1 MLRQDLLRTP
11 RLRVPLDRW
20 KEQDAFLKDGVLAL
34 VLTLLAFVP
43 TLSAIGAQIGDL
55 PERPANALGLGLIL
69 AQTLPLAARRRRPAG
84 CLVVVAAAFAVH
96 QALGFATTF
105 GSMGLY
111 LALYSAG
118 AHQVRFRSGL
128 AGVASAGYAVLAV
141 VLHRLGSPQDPTDYL
156 AFYLVL
162 AGVRLVGSGVRK
174 RRGEEAERRRLAAEL
189 ATAAERARIAR
200 ELHDVVTHHVTA
212 MVVQADAAQFLIT
225 SAPER
230 ATTGMA
236 SVSDTGRRALTE
248 LRYLLGVLEAT
259 GESTASRST
268 ASRSTAS
275 RSATDGA
282 AREGSSPGGRG
293 PALGRVGDLVEQARR
308 SGQPV
313 EFSERGERRP
323 RSVDV
328 ELAAYRV
335 VQESLTN
342 AMKYATG
349 QPTRVLVRHGE
360 ERVEIGVTTEGPV
373 PVTTP
378 TAVPV
383 TREPGPEGGRG
394 LAGLRVRVRMLDGE
408 LEAGPRPGGGFEV
421 RATIPSQPQPQPQPQ
436 PQSQPQPQP
445 QPQSQPQP
453 QPQSQSQSQPDPDPD
468 PEPVQE

>member
-1 MLRQDLLRTP
+1 MFHQGLSRTP
-11 RLRVPLDRW
+11 WLRVPLDRW
-20 KEQDAFLKDGVLAL
+20 KEQDAFLKDGALAL
-34 VLTLLAFVP
+34 ALTVLAFVP

-55 PERPANALGLGLIL
+55 PERPADALSLGLILVL
-69 AQTLPLAARRRRPAG
+69 AQTLPLAARRRWPAG
-84 CLVVVAAAFAVH
+84 CLAVVAAAFAVH
-96 QALGFATTF
+96 QALGYATTF

-118 AHQVRFRSGL
+118 AHQVRFRRGL
-128 AGVASAGYAVLAV
+128 AAVASAGYVVLAV
-141 VLHRLGSPQDPTDYL
+141 VLHRLGSPQDTTDYL

-162 AGVRLVGSGVRK
+162 AAVRLVGSGVRK

-259 GESTASRST
+259 GESATAGST
-268 ASRSTAS
+268 TAGSTTAGS
-275 RSATDGA
+275 TTAGSTTGGSATDGPA
-282 AREGSSPGGRG
+282 PESSSHGSRG
-293 PALGRVGDLVEQARR
+293 PALGRLGDLVEQARR

-313 EFSERGERRP
+313 EFSERGERQLRG
-323 RSVDV
+323 VDV

-335 VQESLTN
+335 VQEALTN

-349 QPTRVLVRHGE
+349 PRVLAVAE
-360 ERVEIGVTTEGPV
+360 VLALEAVEV
-373 PVTTP
+373 PV
-378 TAVPV
+378 AVGV
-383 TREPGPEGGRG
+383 G
-394 LAGLRVRVRMLDGE
+394 LVVVRQRLFGDH
-408 LEAGPRPGGGFEV
+408 
-421 RATIPSQPQPQPQPQ
+421 RAQ
-436 PQSQPQPQP
+436 
-445 QPQSQPQP
+445 
-453 QPQSQSQSQPDPDPD
+453 D
-468 PEPVQE
+468 V

>member
-1 MLRQDLLRTP
+1 MFRQGPLRTP
-11 RLRVPLDRW
+11 WLRVPLERW

-55 PERPANALGLGLIL
+55 PERPANALGLGLVL

-84 CLVVVAAAFAVH
+84 CLVVVAAAFAAH

-118 AHQVRFRSGL
+118 AHQARFRLGL
-128 AGVASAGYAVLAV
+128 AGAASAGYVVLAV

-230 ATTGMA
+230 AVTGMA

-259 GESTASRST
+259 GEST
-268 ASRSTAS
+268 
-275 RSATDGA
+275 TDGTGA
-282 AREGSSPGGRG
+282 DEGSSQGNRG
-293 PALGRVGDLVEQARR
+293 PALGRLGDLVEQARR

-313 EFSERGERRP
+313 EFGERGERRP

-335 VQESLTN
+335 VQEALTN

-360 ERVEIGVTTEGPV
+360 ERVEIGVTTDGPV
-373 PVTTP
+373 LAPA
-378 TAVPV
+378 AVSA

-421 RATIPSQPQPQPQPQ
+421 RATIPSQPQPQPQPE
-436 PQSQPQPQP
+436 PQPG
-445 QPQSQPQP
+445 
-453 QPQSQSQSQPDPDPD
+453 PD

>member
-1 MLRQDLLRTP
+1 MFHQGLLRAP
-11 RLRVPLDRW
+11 WLRVPLERW

-34 VLTLLAFVP
+34 ALTLLAFVP

-55 PERPANALGLGLIL
+55 PERPVSAPGVGLVL
-69 AQTLPLAARRRRPAG
+69 AQTLPLAARRRWPAG
-84 CLVVVAAAFAVH
+84 CLTVVAVAFAVH

-118 AHQVRFRSGL
+118 AHQVRFRRGL
-128 AGVASAGYAVLAV
+128 AGVASAGYVVLAV
-141 VLHRLGSPQDPTDYL
+141 VLHRLGSPQDVTDYL
-156 AFYLVL
+156 AFYLML
-162 AGVRLVGSGVRK
+162 AAVRLVGSGVRK
-174 RRGEEAERRRLAAEL
+174 RHGEEAERRRLAAGA

-230 ATTGMA
+230 AATGMA

-259 GESTASRST
+259 GESTTS
-268 ASRSTAS
+268 
-275 RSATDGA
+275 GA
-282 AREGSSPGGRG
+282 VTGGPTTGGPAHEGSSHGSRG

-313 EFSERGERRP
+313 EFSEQGERRP

-335 VQESLTN
+335 VQEGLTN

-349 QPTRVLVRHGE
+349 QPTRVLLRHGE
-360 ERVEIGVTTEGPV
+360 ERVEIGVTTDGPV
-373 PVTTP
+373 PAPIPGTSP
-378 TAVPV
+378 APVPAP
-383 TREPGPEGGRG
+383 REPGSKGGRG
-394 LAGLRVRVRMLDGE
+394 LAGLRARVRMLDGE
-408 LEAGPRPGGGFEV
+408 LVAGPRTGGGFEV
-421 RATIPSQPQPQPQPQ
+421 RATIPSEPE
-436 PQSQPQPQP
+436 
-445 QPQSQPQP
+445 
-453 QPQSQSQSQPDPDPD
+453 
-468 PEPVQE
+468 PEPVRE